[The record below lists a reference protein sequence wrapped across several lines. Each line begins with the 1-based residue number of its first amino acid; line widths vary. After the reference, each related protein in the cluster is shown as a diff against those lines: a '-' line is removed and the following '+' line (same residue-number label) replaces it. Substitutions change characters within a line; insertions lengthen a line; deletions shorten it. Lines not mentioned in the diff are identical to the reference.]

1 MARRSRAPTIVA
13 VLAAALALVGL
24 SACGEKA
31 EPDLDQSTTEARFE
45 ITGRWAGELR
55 QQGMEPFN
63 AQATIAS
70 LARSKQNTVHYTG
83 IDCSGTWNYLGAS
96 ATAYRFQE
104 TIDRGAGAKCKGT
117 GDRVAAPA
125 LREPGRVHVQRRR
138 RREPRT
144 TLDRR

>member
-1 MARRSRAPTIVA
+1 MKRAPTIVA
-13 VLAAALALVGL
+13 VLAAALALLGL

-45 ITGRWAGELR
+45 ITGRWSGELR

-63 AQATIAS
+63 VQATIAS

-117 GDRVAAPA
+117 GTVSLRPLSENQVAYTFSGGGVES
-125 LREPGRVHVQRRR
+125 RG
-138 RREPRT
+138 